1 MWQPIKPWQYPL
13 ICLLTILW
21 AIPVFGQTPAAP
33 APLQVVATVA
43 DLGSLVHAIGGEHV
57 VVTVLA
63 KSAEDPHFVEAKPSF
78 IKTLSQADMYV
89 QVGLE
94 AEIGWAPVLLQQA
107 RNARVLPGAP
117 GYVDAATV
125 ITPLEVPSGSVDR
138 SMGDVHPFGNPHYL
152 LDPVQGL
159 KVAQLLRDTLTAL
172 RPAQRGD
179 FDARYAAFRQ
189 RLGAALVGEA
199 LAQKYDV
206 EKLAVLLVHQK
217 LEAFLQTQGEAVLL
231 GGWLGHLLPYAE
243 VKVVADHNAWP
254 YFAQRFRLH
263 TVGFLEP
270 RPGVPPTTKH
280 LRELI
285 RTMQAHGVKLIL
297 ASAYYDPRH
306 AQFVAQHTNARVVPL
321 ANQVGARDGTE
332 DYISMVDYNV
342 RQLVTALGG

>member
-1 MWQPIKPWQYPL
+1 ML
-13 ICLLTILW
+13 
-21 AIPVFGQTPAAP
+21 AVGQTPTAT
-33 APLQVVATVA
+33 APLQVVATVPE
-43 DLGSLVHAIGGEHV
+43 LGNLVHEIGGAHV
-57 VVTVLA
+57 VVAVLA
-63 KSAEDPHFVEAKPSF
+63 KATEDPHFVEAKPSF
-78 IKTLSQADMYV
+78 IKSLSQADMYV

-117 GYVDAATV
+117 GYVDAAAV

-152 LDPVQGL
+152 LDPLQGL
-159 KVAQLLRDTLTAL
+159 KVAQLLRDTLMAL
-172 RPAQRGD
+172 RPQQRAS
-179 FDARYAAFRQ
+179 FEARYVAFRQ

-206 EKLAVLLVHQK
+206 EKLVLLFDHQK
-217 LEAFLQTQGEAVLL
+217 LGAFLQAQGEAALL
-231 GGWLGHLLPYAE
+231 SGWLGRLTPFAG
-243 VKVVADHNAWP
+243 VKAVSDHNVWP
-254 YFAQRFRLH
+254 YFAQRFH
-263 TVGFLEP
+263 ISMVGFLEP

-285 RTMQAHGVKLIL
+285 RTMQAQGAKLIL

-306 AQFVAQHTNARVVPL
+306 AQFVAQNTGARVVPL
-321 ANQVGARDGTE
+321 ANQVGAREGTE

-342 RQLVTALGG
+342 RQLATALGG